1 VQVLQE
7 GGHSGVTLACIGVV
21 RIERDGLYRRRAA
34 YLFAASSFRYSCF
47 FPSNYRT
54 RGEIDAAVATHG
66 TRPVYRVLA
75 V

>member
-1 VQVLQE
+1 VLQE
-7 GGHSGVTLACIGVV
+7 GGHDGITLACIGVV

-47 FPSNYRT
+47 LFHQTIRKK
-54 RGEIDAAVATHG
+54 GKIDAAVATHG
-66 TRPVYRVLA
+66 TWPVYRVLA